1 MSEFTG
7 EIHPLA
13 SDYPMLGADEL
24 ADLAQSIKD
33 QGQLDP
39 ITLSPDGMLLDGR
52 NRLAACDLAGVEPK
66 FETYDGDPVAFIV
79 GKNANRR
86 QLSAGQRAM
95 AIAIGMWHSGQWNAE
110 AGSWKRDG
118 RVSNFATAKIA
129 SSQDLAYCG
138 TILAHSRD
146 YAREVLAGDSLRAK
160 YDLVKQEQA
169 EVAERDEQREKL
181 REKAPDL
188 LAQVTDDTLTLPEAW
203 GAYRIRYEKELAAE
217 QADHDRRRDQATTFA
232 RSLSTLGAL
241 TVAEARTRI
250 HAEWD
255 AALSSVNPGDVTPK
269 NMRAIAAALT
279 KLADEWSSK

>member
-95 AIAIGMWHSGQWNAE
+95 AIAIGMWESDQWDGAK
-110 AGSWKRDG
+110 WKFG
-118 RVSNFATAKIA
+118 RSATFATANVA
-129 SSQDLAYCG
+129 SKQDLAYCG
-138 TILAHSRD
+138 AILAHNRD

>member
-39 ITLSPDGMLLDGR
+39 ITLSPDGVLLDGR

-95 AIAIGMWHSGQWNAE
+95 AIAFGMWESGQWD
-110 AGSWKRDG
+110 GDHWKREVAG
-118 RVSNFATAKIA
+118 TFAVAKDVRNT
-129 SSQDLAYCG
+129 DLAMAG

-250 HAEWD
+250 RSEWD
-255 AALSSVNPGDVTPK
+255 AALSSVNPSDVTPK

>member
-1 MSEFTG
+1 MSGFTG

-13 SDYPMLGADEL
+13 ADYPMIGADEL

-39 ITLSPDGMLLDGR
+39 ITLTPDGTLLDGR
-52 NRLAACDLAGVEPK
+52 NRLAACDLAGVDPK

-95 AIAIGMWHSGQWNAE
+95 AIAIGMWESNQWDKDAGRWGQGAARVFADAKTASG
-110 AGSWKRDG
+110 
-118 RVSNFATAKIA
+118 
-129 SSQDLAYCG
+129 QDLAYCG
-138 TILAHSRD
+138 TILAHNRD

-169 EVAERDEQREKL
+169 EAAERDEQREKL

-203 GAYRIRYEKELAAE
+203 AAYRIRYEKELAAE
-217 QADHDRRRDQATTFA
+217 QADHERRRDQATTFA

-250 HAEWD
+250 RAEWD
-255 AALSSVNPGDVTPK
+255 VALSSVNPGDVTPK